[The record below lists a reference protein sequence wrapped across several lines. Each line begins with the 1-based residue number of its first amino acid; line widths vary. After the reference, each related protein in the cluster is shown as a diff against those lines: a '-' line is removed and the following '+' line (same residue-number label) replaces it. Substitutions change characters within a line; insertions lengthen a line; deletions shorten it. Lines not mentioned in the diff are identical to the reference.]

1 MSFTKSNSVSSLGNS
16 VNRGVSSI
24 GSTMSRGASN
34 VGNSVSSGLGLNS
47 IGSNIRTSFKGSSS
61 GSLLIGTLVIC
72 LLYLYG
78 VNSYVLLLLL
88 IVLAFIAL
96 RLPFYMI
103 IALIICVLVS
113 EYLHINI
120 VYLSLILLFIYF
132 VVKGIIPLSLIAL
145 IVVIGLL
152 YKFMSNKS
160 STSADKYEFP
170 PINQHDECPN
180 NWMSKE
186 VAHNNSTKQVCHNY
200 KKKPINEKDPKCKH
214 TMDFHQS
221 QYLGEKGMKNKKEW
235 ANDCGVPWNGVDNKV
250 ITH

>member
-47 IGSNIRTSFKGSSS
+47 VGSNIRTSFKGSSS
-61 GSLLIGTLVIC
+61 GSLLIGTLVIF

-78 VNSYVLLLLL
+78 INSYVLLLLL
-88 IVLAFIAL
+88 IVLAFIVL

-120 VYLSLILLFIYF
+120 VYLSLILLLIYF
-132 VVKGIIPLSLIAL
+132 VVKGIIPLPV
-145 IVVIGLL
+145 IVLVIGIVLL
-152 YKFMSNKS
+152 YKLMSSKK
-160 STSADKYEFP
+160 STSADEYEFP